1 MDADRDILPIGEV
14 VGFIGTA
21 VDLGNDNRGIDGETV
36 FKCVVGFPVD
46 GAWQNHDQLPESP

>member
-1 MDADRDILPIGEV
+1 LKLVPLMDADRDILPIGEV

-36 FKCVVGFPVD
+36 FKCVVGK
-46 GAWQNHDQLPESP
+46 GC